1 MGDQDNNNLNWKN
14 TWNTLKGLQGKRC
27 SSIKKSK
34 ALMFRI
40 KCLNK
45 LLPTKDICYQRNPT
59 LYQTKTC
66 VACIAKVESL
76 EHLADCQIYQKIWE
90 KVERMIIEELEYKLS
105 SKWEVRISMQSLYN
119 VFLGPSKE
127 TQLQRRKLHIRGLT
141 NTSLVSETKDLLGSA
156 SKANKAIC
164 WFTEIFWSNFFEKI
178 WKFRCEVMTDW
189 EKRNN
194 IDIKKKRKKTNSQKE
209 NKAKKNKANKENQD
223 TLREDF
229 KELSGVKERRILEE
243 AEFKVINWIERGT
256 KESWLSLKNN

>member
-1 MGDQDNNNLNWKN
+1 
-14 TWNTLKGLQGKRC
+14 
-27 SSIKKSK
+27 
-34 ALMFRI
+34 MFRI

-90 KVERMIIEELEYKLS
+90 KVERIIIEELEFKLS

-127 TQLQRRKLHIRGLT
+127 TQLQRRKLYIRGLT
-141 NTSLVSETKDLLGSA
+141 NTSLVSETKDLLSSA
-156 SKANKAIC
+156 SKVNKAIC

-178 WKFRCEVMTDW
+178 
-189 EKRNN
+189 
-194 IDIKKKRKKTNSQKE
+194 
-209 NKAKKNKANKENQD
+209 
-223 TLREDF
+223 
-229 KELSGVKERRILEE
+229 
-243 AEFKVINWIERGT
+243 
-256 KESWLSLKNN
+256 